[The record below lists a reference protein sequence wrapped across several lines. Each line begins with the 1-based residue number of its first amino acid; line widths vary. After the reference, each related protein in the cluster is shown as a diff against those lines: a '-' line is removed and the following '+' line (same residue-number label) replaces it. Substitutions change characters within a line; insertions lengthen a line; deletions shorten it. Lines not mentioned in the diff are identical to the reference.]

1 MSVPSL
7 VSMIR
12 RGPIS
17 GSGATSAAGS
27 GFGFVV
33 FAVVVE
39 VVAVRLG
46 FVRLPGLALGTSEG
60 AAVSGIASAVLES
73 SFLAVP
79 SVAVVSETFGF
90 TVDVVVVRRPAGRR
104 VRGVVAA
111 VVGFAFAVGASGWTS
126 GAASLFSGVASG
138 VGAGAAATSVTGGSG
153 SGSRAPTDDT
163 RLVFPDPLEADASGV
178 AASFSARSLPAT
190 MGSKEP
196 PKNN

>member
-90 TVDVVVVRRPAGRR
+90 TVTWSLC
-104 VRGVVAA
+104 GVPQVDEY
-111 VVGFAFAVGASGWTS
+111 VEQ
-126 GAASLFSGVASG
+126 
-138 VGAGAAATSVTGGSG
+138 SV
-153 SGSRAPTDDT
+153 
-163 RLVFPDPLEADASGV
+163 
-178 AASFSARSLPAT
+178 RSLVLLSALA
-190 MGSKEP
+190 P
-196 PKNN
+196 PDGPQARLPCFQVLPRE